1 MQEIPSIDEGD
12 AGMTAVKNSKGQH
25 LHNWRL
31 LTAIEDTLRNMEG
44 IPHDQSYGLV
54 LGELKQMCK
63 NQAQKHLEMT
73 T

>member
-1 MQEIPSIDEGD
+1 MQEIPPIDEGD
-12 AGMTAVKNSKGQH
+12 AGMTGVKNSKGQH
-25 LHNWRL
+25 LHNWIA
-31 LTAIEDTLRNMEG
+31 LTDMQDTLRNMEL